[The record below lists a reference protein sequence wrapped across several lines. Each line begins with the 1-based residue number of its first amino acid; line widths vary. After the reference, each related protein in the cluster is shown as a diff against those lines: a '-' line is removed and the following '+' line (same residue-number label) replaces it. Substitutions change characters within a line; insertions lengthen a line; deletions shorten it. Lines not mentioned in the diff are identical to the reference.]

1 MRLEK
6 TEKGVS
12 QPSLKFCKFVN
23 NKITCEKNAKEFLTD
38 EIF

>member
-6 TEKGVS
+6 TVS
-12 QPSLKFCKFVN
+12 QPSLKFFKFVN